1 MWWRRRTTRAAP
13 APRTTTPTTRRSAKA
28 GQPTYVALVSLDSTS
43 IRTEDGVTPLE
54 PGMAVTTEIKTGRRT
69 VISDLLSPLLR
80 FKQEGLRER

>member
-1 MWWRRRTTRAAP
+1 MAPEDGTRSSRHKEDADANDEGK
-13 APRTTTPTTRRSAKA
+13 RQA